1 MSAENEKE
9 PHPKA
14 GLLLRENDLPAALA

>member
-14 GLLLRENDLPAALA
+14 GLLLRESDLPAAQA